1 MKIDKTLEL
10 KFVKVIQKQ
19 KSKWTNEDLNVVL
32 ERNSLVNKHF
42 KINTEVSNQL
52 QKLNSKLRLEEKRI
66 FPFYRNLKLENE
78 KLVREKIIDDFNL
91 EVIISSF
98 SDNHYKDL
106 DSQLKGNSIIQ
117 TNCNFMLHQDENEY
131 LEEDWK
137 EFALNEP
144 LLNFKHCYSFHHLY
158 DHTDLTWYDLS
169 FIEDI
174 WLEIKVDYQFFLQKF
189 NLIK

>member
-19 KSKWTNEDLNVVL
+19 KSQWTNEDLNVVF

-42 KINTEVSNQL
+42 EINTEVSNQL

-144 LLNFKHCYSFHHLY
+144 LLNFNHCYSFHHLY